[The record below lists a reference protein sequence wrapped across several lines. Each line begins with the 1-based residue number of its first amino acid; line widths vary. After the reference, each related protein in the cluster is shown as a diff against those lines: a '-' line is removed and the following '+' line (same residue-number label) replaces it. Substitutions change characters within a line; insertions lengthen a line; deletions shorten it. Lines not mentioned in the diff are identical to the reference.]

1 MSTEPTNE
9 RSTRIVA
16 LAKCLV
22 DAAELMERGE
32 WVSCQAKC
40 AQASWE
46 ARMLHLLERQEA
58 KEDAK

>member
-22 DAAELMERGE
+22 DAAEAMDRED
-32 WVSCQAKC
+32 WVRCQGRC
-40 AQASWE
+40 AQGAWE
-46 ARMLHLLERQEA
+46 SRMLALLERQETQE
-58 KEDAK
+58 KE